1 LVQGDLTR
9 EVLAGDAITLTG
21 VPWFEVAV
29 STSCCQLHF
38 SPSEAVKKSRIN
50 MNQHDV
56 MM

>member
-21 VPWFEVAV
+21 VPLFEVAV